1 MNAFRLRLAIRLV
14 LMFLLSVTEAPAMAG
29 EKDIVVSAAASLTG
43 AMTAIKD
50 AYEAV
55 HPGWQVYVN
64 FAGSVQLLQ
73 QIESGAPVDI
83 FITADQETM
92 DRAQDHKLIDPA
104 TRVNF
109 TANDLLLVVP
119 SGSTSVTTPKD
130 LADPKVGKVALGE
143 PDVVPAGSY
152 TKEALR
158 SLGLWDALA
167 PKMVYGLSVR
177 QALDYVALGEVDAAF
192 VYATDALMAKQRVR
206 EIVKMGGHRS
216 IIYPVAVVASS
227 LHKDADKEFVA
238 FLTGDAGQ
246 HILNQFGFKKPGH
259 VEGK

>member
-1 MNAFRLRLAIRLV
+1 M
-14 LMFLLSVTEAPAMAG
+14 
-29 EKDIVVSAAASLTG
+29 
-43 AMTAIKD
+43 
-50 AYEAV
+50 
-55 HPGWQVYVN
+55 HPGWQVDVN

-92 DRAQDHKLIDPA
+92 DRAQDHKLIEDPA

-143 PDVVPAGSY
+143 PRRSCRPAA
-152 TKEALR
+152 TPRRRCAR
-158 SLGLWDALA
+158 SACGTPSRPRWCTAR
-167 PKMVYGLSVR
+167 VR
-177 QALDYVALGEVDAAF
+177 QALISVALGEVDAAAACLCHGRF
-192 VYATDALMAKQRVR
+192 DGKTTGPGNRQNGRAQIHHLS
-206 EIVKMGGHRS
+206 GGRGRLL
-216 IIYPVAVVASS
+216 

-246 HILNQFGFKKPGH
+246 HILNQFGFKKTRPRGGQIMLSASWGSGNDSSSPVLIFGLAACCFLMLRSVRRQQGNRGAH
-259 VEGK
+259 KESR